1 MKKQI
6 LILEHVDAKISQL
19 RKAEDLVIP
28 PAGWIYSIRQALG
41 MSMRQLGNRMGIT
54 PQSVKEIEER
64 EKNGTVTLKV
74 LRQFGQA
81 LNLKLVYGFVPSEG
95 SLERIIEKRALEVAI
110 EIVNRTS
117 ASMKLEDQE
126 NKPDRLK
133 KAVNE
138 KAEELRLQKSK
149 YLWD

>member
-1 MKKQI
+1 MKRQI
-6 LILEHVDAKISQL
+6 LILDHVNAKIAQL
-19 RKAEDLVIP
+19 KKAEDLVIP

-81 LNLKLVYGFVPSEG
+81 LNLKLVYGFIPSEG
-95 SLERIIEKRALEVAI
+95 SLEKIIERRAWELAK
-110 EIVNRTS
+110 EIVTRTS

-126 NKPDRLK
+126 NKPGRLK
-133 KAVNE
+133 KAVKE
-138 KAEELRLQKSK
+138 KAEELRLQMPK

>member
-6 LILEHVDAKISQL
+6 LILEHVDKKISQL
-19 RKAEDLVIP
+19 KKAEDLVIP

-54 PQSVKEIEER
+54 PQSIKEIEER
-64 EKNGTVTLKV
+64 EKNGAITLKV

-81 LNLKLVYGFVPSEG
+81 LNLKLVYGFIPSEG
-95 SLERIIEKRALEVAI
+95 SLENIIERRAWELAK
-110 EIVNRTS
+110 EIVTRTS

-126 NKPDRLK
+126 NKPHRLK
-133 KAVNE
+133 KALKE
-138 KAEELRLQKSK
+138 KAQEIKLQMPRHI
-149 YLWD
+149 WD

>member
-6 LILEHVDAKISQL
+6 LILDHVNAKIAQL
-19 RKAEDLVIP
+19 KKAEDLVIP

-64 EKNGTVTLKV
+64 EKNGTVTLRV
-74 LRQFGQA
+74 LRQFGQS
-81 LNLKLVYGFVPSEG
+81 LNLKLVYGFIPSEG
-95 SLERIIEKRALEVAI
+95 SLEKIIERRAWELAK
-110 EIVNRTS
+110 EIVTRTS

-133 KAVNE
+133 KAVRE
-138 KAEELRLQKSK
+138 KAEEIKFQMPK
-149 YLWD
+149 YFWE

>member
-1 MKKQI
+1 MKRQI
-6 LILEHVDAKISQL
+6 LILDHVNAKIAQL
-19 RKAEDLVIP
+19 KKAEDLVIP

-74 LRQFGQA
+74 LRQFGHA

-95 SLERIIEKRALEVAI
+95 TLEKIIERRALELAT
-110 EIVNRTS
+110 EIVKRTS

-133 KAVNE
+133 KAVRE
-138 KAEELRLQKSK
+138 KAEEIKFQMPK
-149 YLWD
+149 YFWE

>member
-1 MKKQI
+1 
-6 LILEHVDAKISQL
+6 
-19 RKAEDLVIP
+19 
-28 PAGWIYSIRQALG
+28 
-41 MSMRQLGNRMGIT
+41 MRQLGNRMGIT

-81 LNLKLVYGFVPSEG
+81 LNLKLVYGFIPSEG
-95 SLERIIEKRALEVAI
+95 SLEKIIERRAWELAK
-110 EIVNRTS
+110 EIVTRTS

-126 NKPDRLK
+126 NKPGRLK
-133 KAVNE
+133 KAVKE
-138 KAEELRLQKSK
+138 KAEELRLQMPK

>member
-19 RKAEDLVIP
+19 KKAEDLVIP
-28 PAGWIYSIRQALG
+28 TAGWIYSIRQALG

-64 EKNGTVTLKV
+64 EKSGTITLKV

-81 LNLKLVYGFVPSEG
+81 SELKTCLWFYPVRWQSRED
-95 SLERIIEKRALEVAI
+95 
-110 EIVNRTS
+110 NRTTGHGIGKRNCKQNFCLDE
-117 ASMKLEDQE
+117 AGRPGE
-126 NKPDRLK
+126 
-133 KAVNE
+133 
-138 KAEELRLQKSK
+138 
-149 YLWD
+149 

>member
-1 MKKQI
+1 MKKQK

-19 RKAEDLVIP
+19 KKVDDIVIP

-41 MSMRQLGNRMGIT
+41 MSMRQLGNRMNIT

-81 LNLKLVYGFVPSEG
+81 LNLKLIYGFIPSEG
-95 SLERIIEKRALEVAI
+95 SLEKLIERRARELAI
-110 EIVNRTS
+110 EIVSRTS

-133 KAVNE
+133 KAI
-138 KAEELRLQKSK
+138 KDKTEEIRVQRPK

>member
-1 MKKQI
+1 MKKQK

-19 RKAEDLVIP
+19 KKAEELVMP

-41 MSMRQLGNRMGIT
+41 MSMRQLGNKMGIT
-54 PQSVKEIEER
+54 PQSVAEIEER
-64 EKNGTVTLKV
+64 EKNGTVTIKV

-81 LNLKLVYGFVPSEG
+81 LNLKLVYGFIPAEG
-95 SLERIIEKRALEVAI
+95 SLEKMIERRALKLAI

-126 NKPDRLK
+126 NKPDRLQR
-133 KAVNE
+133 AVEE
-138 KAEELRLQKSK
+138 KAEEIRLQMPK

>member
-1 MKKQI
+1 MKKQT
-6 LILEHVDAKISQL
+6 LILEHVDTKISQL
-19 RKAEDLVIP
+19 KKASDLVIP
-28 PAGWIYSIRQALG
+28 AAGWIYSIRKALG

-64 EKNGTVTLKV
+64 EKSGTITLKV

-81 LNLKLVYGFVPSEG
+81 LNLKLVYGFIPSEG
-95 SLERIIEKRALEVAI
+95 SLEKIIEQRAWELAK

-117 ASMKLEDQE
+117 TSMKLEDQE
-126 NKPDRLK
+126 NKPDRVK
-133 KAVNE
+133 KAINE
-138 KAEELRLQKSK
+138 KADEIKFQMPK

>member
-1 MKKQI
+1 MKKQR

-19 RKAEDLVIP
+19 KKAEDLVMP
-28 PAGWIYSIRQALG
+28 TAGWIYSIRQALG
-41 MSMRQLGNRMGIT
+41 MSMRQLCSRMSIT

-64 EKNGTVTLKV
+64 EKSGRITLKV

-81 LNLKLVYGFVPSEG
+81 LNLKLVYGFIPSEG
-95 SLERIIEKRALEVAI
+95 SLEKIIERRAWELAK

-117 ASMKLEDQE
+117 ASMNLEDQE

-133 KAVNE
+133 KAVKE
-138 KAEELRLQKSK
+138 KAEELRLQMPK

>member
-1 MKKQI
+1 MKKQR

-19 RKAEDLVIP
+19 KKAEDLVMP
-28 PAGWIYSIRQALG
+28 TAGWIYSIRQALG
-41 MSMRQLGNRMGIT
+41 MSMRQLGSRMSIT

-64 EKNGTVTLKV
+64 EKSGRITLKV

-81 LNLKLVYGFVPSEG
+81 LNLKLVYGFIPSEG
-95 SLERIIEKRALEVAI
+95 SLEKIIERRAWELAK

-117 ASMKLEDQE
+117 ASMNLEDQE

-133 KAVNE
+133 KAVKE
-138 KAEELRLQKSK
+138 KAEELRLQMPK

>member
-19 RKAEDLVIP
+19 KKAEDLVIP
-28 PAGWIYSIRQALG
+28 TAGWIYSIRQALG

-64 EKNGTVTLKV
+64 EKTGTVTLKV

-81 LNLKLVYGFVPSEG
+81 LNLKLVYGFIPSEG
-95 SLERIIEKRALEVAI
+95 SLEKIIERRAWELAK
-110 EIVNRTS
+110 EIVTRTS

-126 NKPDRLK
+126 NKPGRLK
-133 KAVNE
+133 KAVKE
-138 KAEELRLQKSK
+138 KAEELRLQMPK

>member
-1 MKKQI
+1 MKRQI
-6 LILEHVDAKISQL
+6 LILDHVNAKIAQL
-19 RKAEDLVIP
+19 KKAEDLVIP

-64 EKNGTVTLKV
+64 EKNGTVTLRV
-74 LRQFGQA
+74 LRQFGQS
-81 LNLKLVYGFVPSEG
+81 LNLKLVYGFIPSEG
-95 SLERIIEKRALEVAI
+95 SLEKIIERRAWELAK
-110 EIVNRTS
+110 EIVTRTS

-133 KAVNE
+133 KAVRE
-138 KAEELRLQKSK
+138 KAEEIKFQMPK
-149 YLWD
+149 YFWE